1 MRISDWSSDVCS
13 SDLTMLTLDTDSRV
27 DVALSSNERKLSL
40 VRGKAF
46 LDVTRWQKN
55 PVIIQ
60 AGSLLLQ
67 MAKGAFG
74 LQNLVDMPVV
84 ALVTE
89 GRLLISQSPSFFGR
103 ERKLTLEKDHALT
116 LA

>member
-13 SDLTMLTLDTDSRV
+13 SDLGVGEIRHIALKDGTMLTLDTDSRV

-67 MAKGAFG
+67 MVKVAFG
-74 LQNLVDMPVV
+74 LQNLVDMRSEERRVGH
-84 ALVTE
+84 E
-89 GRLLISQSPSFFGR
+89 CGRTCRSRCSRS
-103 ERKLTLEKDHALT
+103 H
-116 LA
+116 